1 MNLFR
6 GCDADPPLAAA
17 SAAGD
22 TVVFERRGEERHVLY
37 VSMVK
42 GDGPPAADGPPS
54 KRKRVS
60 RAQAVQRLE

>member
-1 MNLFR
+1 
-6 GCDADPPLAAA
+6 
-17 SAAGD
+17 
-22 TVVFERRGEERHVLY
+22 VVFERRGEERRVLY
-37 VSMVK
+37 CSVVK